1 MILSIPE
8 HISNVHTFPANSHHK
23 KCDHLPLTG
32 ERSKAW
38 LVKNAMVFLQ
48 SCYNC
53 FWELIDIF
61 QEVQKIRSA
70 LLGKD
75 NCRINDVPHM
85 VGFTHTGSI
94 GKIIFSFNYF
104 SLLISPSL
112 ECWNS
117 LHNHY
122 ANKNYFYRYF

>member
-1 MILSIPE
+1 LACE
-8 HISNVHTFPANSHHK
+8 EFNGISTK
-23 KCDHLPLTG
+23 L
-32 ERSKAW
+32 
-38 LVKNAMVFLQ
+38 FLL
-48 SCYNC
+48 

-94 GKIIFSFNYF
+94 GKIIYRIYFIYTNTSFF
-104 SLLISPSL
+104 RML
-112 ECWNS
+112 ELS
-117 LHNHY
+117 S
-122 ANKNYFYRYF
+122 